1 MALMFFVSGLFVWP
15 GLRRNRP
22 AKYIGRRLWRLGV
35 PFIVAAG
42 VLAPLAYYP
51 AYLQSGGTGGFSGYA
66 HAWLALGKWPAGPAW
81 FLWVLLAFDC
91 IAALVCL
98 MLPRAF
104 EAVAGWVRAAANRPV
119 LLFLIFA
126 VISGVAYVPMAIR
139 FNGLVWWSWGPF
151 FVQTSRVLHY
161 FVYFAMGM
169 CVGAFGTEIP
179 LLERAERLARRWW
192 LWGLGMIPAFLA
204 IIVFMMSGKF
214 SGAMMMFPVSC
225 AASSFFLMAVVIRF
239 ARPSKWMDSLSENAY
254 GIYLLHYFFVIW
266 MQYVVLH
273 GPTPALVKFAV
284 VFVAAVGLS
293 GVTTGVLRRS
303 KMIAR
308 VV

>member
-1 MALMFFVSGLFVWP
+1 
-15 GLRRNRP
+15 
-22 AKYIGRRLWRLGV
+22 
-35 PFIVAAG
+35 
-42 VLAPLAYYP
+42 
-51 AYLQSGGTGGFSGYA
+51 
-66 HAWLALGKWPAGPAW
+66 
-81 FLWVLLAFDC
+81 
-91 IAALVCL
+91 
-98 MLPRAF
+98 
-104 EAVAGWVRAAANRPV
+104 
-119 LLFLIFA
+119 
-126 VISGVAYVPMAIR
+126 
-139 FNGLVWWSWGPF
+139 
-151 FVQTSRVLHY
+151 
-161 FVYFAMGM
+161 
-169 CVGAFGTEIP
+169 
-179 LLERAERLARRWW
+179 
-192 LWGLGMIPAFLA
+192 MIPAFLA

-225 AASSFFLMAVVIRF
+225 AASSLFLMAVVIRF
-239 ARPSKWMDSLSENAY
+239 AQPSKWMDSLSENAY